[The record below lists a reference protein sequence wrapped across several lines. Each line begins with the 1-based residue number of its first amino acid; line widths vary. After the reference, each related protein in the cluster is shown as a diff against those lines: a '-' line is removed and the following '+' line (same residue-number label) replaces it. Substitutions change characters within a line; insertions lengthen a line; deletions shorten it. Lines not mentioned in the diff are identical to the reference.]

1 MIDTIKQDTEERMS
15 KAVANLKKEFASI
28 RTGKASPA
36 LLDRIVV
43 DYYGTPTPLNQMAG
57 VSAPEARMLLIQP
70 WDKSALGNIEKAIL
84 KSDLGLTPTN
94 DGSVIRLVI
103 PQLTQDSRKELGK
116 KVKKFGEDA
125 KVAVRNIRRDSND
138 EIKKLEKAKEITE
151 DDSKAAQDVI
161 QKMTDKYVAEIDKAA
176 SNKEAEIMEI

>member
-1 MIDTIKQDTEERMS
+1 MIETIKQDAEERMG

-43 DYYGTPTPLNQMAG
+43 DYYGVPTPLNQMAG

-116 KVKKFGEDA
+116 KVKKFGEEA

-161 QKMTDKYVAEIDKAA
+161 QKMTDKYVAEVDKAA
-176 SNKEAEIMEI
+176 ANKETEIMEI

>member
-1 MIDTIKQDTEERMS
+1 MIETIKQDAEERMG

-43 DYYGTPTPLNQMAG
+43 DYYGVPTPLNQMAG

-116 KVKKFGEDA
+116 KVKKFGEG
-125 KVAVRNIRRDSND
+125 S
-138 EIKKLEKAKEITE
+138 
-151 DDSKAAQDVI
+151 
-161 QKMTDKYVAEIDKAA
+161 
-176 SNKEAEIMEI
+176 

>member
-1 MIDTIKQDTEERMS
+1 MIETIKQDAEERMG

-43 DYYGTPTPLNQMAG
+43 DYYGVPTPLNQMAG

-84 KSDLGLTPTN
+84 KSDLGLTPPN

-116 KVKKFGEDA
+116 KVKKFGEEA

-161 QKMTDKYVAEIDKAA
+161 QKMTDKYVAEVDKTAA
-176 SNKEAEIMEI
+176 NKEAEIMEI

>member
-1 MIDTIKQDTEERMS
+1 MIETIKQDAEERMG

-43 DYYGTPTPLNQMAG
+43 DYYGVPTPLNQMAG

-116 KVKKFGEDA
+116 KVKKFGEEA

-161 QKMTDKYVAEIDKAA
+161 QKMTDKYVAEVDKARLI
-176 SNKEAEIMEI
+176 KEAEIMEI

>member
-36 LLDRIVV
+36 LLDRLVV

-116 KVKKFGEDA
+116 KVKKFGEEA

-151 DDSKAAQDVI
+151 DDSKAAQEVI
-161 QKMTDKYVAEIDKAA
+161 QKMTDKYVTEIDKAI
-176 SNKEAEIMEI
+176 SVKEAEIMEI

>member
-36 LLDRIVV
+36 LLDRLVV

-116 KVKKFGEDA
+116 KVKKLGEEA

-151 DDSKAAQDVI
+151 DDSKAAQEVI
-161 QKMTDKYVAEIDKAA
+161 QKMTDKYVSEIDKAI
-176 SNKEAEIMEI
+176 SVKEAEIMEI

>member
-1 MIDTIKQDTEERMS
+1 MIETIKQDAEERMG

-43 DYYGTPTPLNQMAG
+43 DYYGVPTPLNQMAG

-116 KVKKFGEDA
+116 KVKKFGEEA

-151 DDSKAAQDVI
+151 DDFKAAQDVI
-161 QKMTDKYVAEIDKAA
+161 QKND
-176 SNKEAEIMEI
+176 

>member
-1 MIDTIKQDTEERMS
+1 MIETIKQDAEERMG

-43 DYYGTPTPLNQMAG
+43 DYYGVPTPLNQMAG

-116 KVKKFGEDA
+116 KVKKFGEEA

-151 DDSKAAQDVI
+151 DDSKVAQDVI
-161 QKMTDKYVAEIDKAA
+161 QKMTDKYVAEVDKAA
-176 SNKEAEIMEI
+176 ANKETEIMEI

>member
-36 LLDRIVV
+36 LLDRLVV

-116 KVKKFGEDA
+116 KVKKLGEEA

-151 DDSKAAQDVI
+151 DDSKAAQEVI
-161 QKMTDKYVAEIDKAA
+161 QKMTDKYVAEIDKAI
-176 SNKEAEIMEI
+176 SVKEAEIMEI

>member
-1 MIDTIKQDTEERMS
+1 MIETIKQDAEERMG

-43 DYYGTPTPLNQMAG
+43 DYYGVSTPLNQMAG

-116 KVKKFGEDA
+116 KVKKFGEEA

-161 QKMTDKYVAEIDKAA
+161 QKMTDKYVAEVDKAA
-176 SNKEAEIMEI
+176 ANKETEIMEI

>member
-1 MIDTIKQDTEERMS
+1 MIETIKQDAEERMG

-43 DYYGTPTPLNQMAG
+43 DYYGVPTPLNQMAG

-116 KVKKFGEDA
+116 KVKKFGEEA

-138 EIKKLEKAKEITE
+138 EIKKLC
-151 DDSKAAQDVI
+151 
-161 QKMTDKYVAEIDKAA
+161 
-176 SNKEAEIMEI
+176 

>member
-1 MIDTIKQDTEERMS
+1 MIETIKQDAEERMG

-43 DYYGTPTPLNQMAG
+43 DYYGVPTPLNQMAG

-116 KVKKFGEDA
+116 KVKKFGEEA

-161 QKMTDKYVAEIDKAA
+161 QKMTDKYGAEVDKAA
-176 SNKEAEIMEI
+176 ANKETEIMEI

>member
-1 MIDTIKQDTEERMS
+1 MIETIKQDAEERMG

-43 DYYGTPTPLNQMAG
+43 DYYGVPTPLNQMAG

-116 KVKKFGEDA
+116 KVKKFGEEA

-161 QKMTDKYVAEIDKAA
+161 QKMTDKYVAEVDKTAA
-176 SNKEAEIMEI
+176 NKEAEIMEI

>member
-1 MIDTIKQDTEERMS
+1 MIETIKQDAEERMG

-43 DYYGTPTPLNQMAG
+43 DYYGVPTPLNQMAG

-103 PQLTQDSRKELGK
+103 PQLTQDSRKELGQK
-116 KVKKFGEDA
+116 SEKFGEEA

-161 QKMTDKYVAEIDKAA
+161 QKMTDKYVAEVDKAA
-176 SNKEAEIMEI
+176 ANKEAEIMEI

>member
-1 MIDTIKQDTEERMS
+1 MIETIKQDAEERMG

-43 DYYGTPTPLNQMAG
+43 DYYGVPTPLNQMAG

-116 KVKKFGEDA
+116 KVKKFGEEA
-125 KVAVRNIRRDSND
+125 KVAVRYIRRDSND

-161 QKMTDKYVAEIDKAA
+161 QKMTDKYVAEVDKAA
-176 SNKEAEIMEI
+176 ANKEAEIMEI

>member
-1 MIDTIKQDTEERMS
+1 M
-15 KAVANLKKEFASI
+15 
-28 RTGKASPA
+28 
-36 LLDRIVV
+36 
-43 DYYGTPTPLNQMAG
+43 
-57 VSAPEARMLLIQP
+57 
-70 WDKSALGNIEKAIL
+70 

-116 KVKKFGEDA
+116 KVKKFGEEA

-161 QKMTDKYVAEIDKAA
+161 QKND
-176 SNKEAEIMEI
+176 

>member
-1 MIDTIKQDTEERMS
+1 MIETIKQDAEERMG

-43 DYYGTPTPLNQMAG
+43 DYYGVATPLNQMAG

-70 WDKSALGNIEKAIL
+70 WDKSALGNIEKAFL
-84 KSDLGLTPTN
+84 KSDLGLTTTN

-116 KVKKFGEDA
+116 KVKKFAEEA
-125 KVAVRNIRRDSND
+125 KVAVRNIRRDSNE

-151 DDSKAAQDVI
+151 DESKAAQEAM
-161 QKMTDKYVAEIDKAA
+161 QKMTDKYVAEVDKVAA
-176 SNKEAEIMEI
+176 NKEAEIMEI

>member
-116 KVKKFGEDA
+116 KVKKLGEEA

-151 DDSKAAQDVI
+151 DDSKAAQEVI

-176 SNKEAEIMEI
+176 GNKEAEIMEI

>member
-1 MIDTIKQDTEERMS
+1 MIETIKQDAEERMG

-43 DYYGTPTPLNQMAG
+43 DYYGVPTPLNQMAG

-116 KVKKFGEDA
+116 KVKKFGEEA

-161 QKMTDKYVAEIDKAA
+161 QKND
-176 SNKEAEIMEI
+176 

>member
-1 MIDTIKQDTEERMS
+1 MKEVFDRATDKMTKTVESLLHEYAGIRAGRANP
-15 KAVANLKKEFASI
+15 AV
-28 RTGKASPA
+28 
-36 LLDRIVV
+36 LDKIEV
-43 DYYGTPTPLNQMAG
+43 DYYGVPTPLNQMAG

-116 KVKKFGEDA
+116 KVKKFGEEA

-161 QKMTDKYVAEIDKAA
+161 QKMTDKYVAEVDKAA
-176 SNKEAEIMEI
+176 ANKEAEIMEI

>member
-36 LLDRIVV
+36 LLDRLVV

-116 KVKKFGEDA
+116 KVKKFGEEA

-151 DDSKAAQDVI
+151 DDSKAAQEVI
-161 QKMTDKYVAEIDKAA
+161 QKMTDKYVSEIDKAI
-176 SNKEAEIMEI
+176 SVKEAEIMEI